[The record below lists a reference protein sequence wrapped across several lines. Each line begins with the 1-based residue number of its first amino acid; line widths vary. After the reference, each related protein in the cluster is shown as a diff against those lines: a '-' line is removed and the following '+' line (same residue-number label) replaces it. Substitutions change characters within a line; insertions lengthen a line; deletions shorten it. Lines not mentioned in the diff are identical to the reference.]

1 MIKEEYETQA
11 GRTEAPTAR
20 SPVAGTVELVKPL
33 HGQWPSSDER
43 FETKVTDAFLARIRQ
58 ENPGGLTLVLDQ
70 LDNAFDMKAQ
80 GTAPLIDKLIA
91 GADKGSKAG
100 INTEVKGKG
109 WEPSTFD
116 MFLPLA
122 LVKIGDLPSRALQS
136 RCITIQMH
144 PATAEEAK
152 RLANYKDA
160 MMDRD
165 IERLIAA
172 RYGRLLPRIMAQ
184 REEELAKR
192 ELYFEYGLV
201 NRPLD
206 KWRPLLTI
214 AEAAGV
220 KWTRRAQ
227 LAVKALEPEEEEQPK
242 LPGANVLAKLMPAL
256 EGFPHAIM
264 TSAEVDGFLGGP
276 QAPKWRAEMLKQVGL
291 RPGRYTRDGQQVRG
305 YLVED
310 IQRAAAQYIRG

>member
-1 MIKEEYETQA
+1 
-11 GRTEAPTAR
+11 
-20 SPVAGTVELVKPL
+20 
-33 HGQWPSSDER
+33 
-43 FETKVTDAFLARIRQ
+43 
-58 ENPGGLTLVLDQ
+58 
-70 LDNAFDMKAQ
+70 
-80 GTAPLIDKLIA
+80 
-91 GADKGSKAG
+91 
-100 INTEVKGKG
+100 
-109 WEPSTFD
+109 
-116 MFLPLA
+116 
-122 LVKIGDLPSRALQS
+122 
-136 RCITIQMH
+136 
-144 PATAEEAK
+144 
-152 RLANYKDA
+152 
-160 MMDRD
+160 
-165 IERLIAA
+165 
-172 RYGRLLPRIMAQ
+172 MAQ